1 MRKMNGEDL
10 LFAIGNIDEKLL
22 AYPKKSAT
30 RAMIFKK
37 SAVACLLVFFSVS
50 IVLMIANGPFG
61 GLLKGGVSAPE
72 DSNNA
77 DQAPGASGPD
87 ISNPE
92 VDYDDS
98 ESTEKYS
105 QMLID
110 KNGNIS
116 GYTLDVNNYY
126 HFSLQSGFLE
136 IAISADIGNVYIE
149 TVRDGYQTTVIGP
162 THRGDELFAA
172 IEIYEHSEILIY
184 SDSLEYPLSF
194 TVVNITQ
201 KEVVLKPLEH

>member
-1 MRKMNGEDL
+1 MRKINGDDL

-50 IVLMIANGPFG
+50 IVLMIANGPFW
-61 GLLKGGVSAPE
+61 GLLKGGAAAPE

-77 DQAPGASGPD
+77 DQAPGAPGPD
-87 ISNPE
+87 VSDPE
-92 VDYDDS
+92 FDCEDS
-98 ESTEKYS
+98 ESTEKTAP
-105 QMLID
+105 MIID
-110 KNGNIS
+110 KNGKVS
-116 GYTLDVNNYY
+116 GYTTDVNNYY
-126 HFSLQSGFLE
+126 HFSLQNGFLE
-136 IAISADIGNVYIE
+136 LVISDEIGDVYIE
-149 TVRDGYQTTVIGP
+149 TIRDGHQTTVTVP
-162 THRGDELFAA
+162 THRGDKLIAA

-201 KEVVLKPLEH
+201 KEVVLKPLER